1 MSTRWVHT
9 ANRGAV
15 AIPLLA
21 ALSLLWLLRQP
32 DWTSFTTLYI
42 DDGIFLN
49 QATVDPVGIFTP
61 HNGYLHLLPRTIA
74 AIAALLPLNYAPV
87 VIALLCATVLF
98 AAMVIVWWTV
108 KNSERS
114 WAPTAWMTA
123 GLLALVPVA
132 STETISVAACLQWQL
147 IAAAIVATALGRIGR
162 PTTIPLAALLVIAAL
177 SSPLA
182 LVLLPSAAW
191 LAWMAR
197 REAQSWSI
205 ALLPGAA
212 LVAGLAVQALIVLNT
227 SVSDEAIGTAEVDLL
242 SSTTAVTF
250 LEMNGPLALLGSP
263 ITRPIV
269 SAGSIAVVVAFLA
282 CTLAVAIAARITGRA
297 VTRQEPLTRG
307 EFAQRLLLLFGPG
320 VAVIA
325 ISLIIRPAV
334 RTLSMGNPGGTRYV
348 VPLAY
353 AMWVIV
359 VLAILALV
367 TDARERREIGTR
379 AGVLAGVGIVIA
391 VGLLIVHWDYSLG
404 RPDGPRWSAAFEQ
417 SCLGAQPGAVVP
429 VSMSP
434 PPWLTAV
441 PCPPA

>member
-1 MSTRWVHT
+1 
-9 ANRGAV
+9 
-15 AIPLLA
+15 LLA

-49 QATVDPVGIFTP
+49 QATVDPVGIFAP
-61 HNGYLHLLPRTIA
+61 HNGYLHLLPRLIA
-74 AIAALLPLNYAPV
+74 AIAAAFPLVYAPV
-87 VIALLCATVLF
+87 IIAVLCATVLF
-98 AAMVIVWWTV
+98 TAMVVVWWSV
-108 KNSERS
+108 KNSGRS
-114 WAPTAWMTA
+114 WAPAAWIIA
-123 GLLALVPVA
+123 GILALVPVA

-147 IAAAIVATALGRIGR
+147 IAAGIVATALGRIT
-162 PTTIPLAALLVIAAL
+162 PKTTVPLAALLLVAAL

-182 LVLLPSAAW
+182 LVLLPGAAW

-197 REAQSWSI
+197 REAQSLLS

-212 LVAGLAVQALIVLNT
+212 LVAGLAVQALVVLNT

-269 SAGSIAVVVAFLA
+269 SAGSIAVVIAFLA
-282 CTLAVAIAARITGRA
+282 CTIAVAIAARLTGRA
-297 VTRQEPLTRG
+297 VTTQEPTVRS
-307 EFAQRLLLLFGPG
+307 EFAQRLLVLFGPG

-325 ISLIIRPAV
+325 ISLVIRPAV

-359 VLAILALV
+359 VLAIIVLL
-367 TDARERREIGTR
+367 TYARDRRGAGTRAGTR
-379 AGVLAGVGIVIA
+379 AGVLAGVGIIVA

-417 SCLGAQPGAVVP
+417 ACLGAQPGAVVP